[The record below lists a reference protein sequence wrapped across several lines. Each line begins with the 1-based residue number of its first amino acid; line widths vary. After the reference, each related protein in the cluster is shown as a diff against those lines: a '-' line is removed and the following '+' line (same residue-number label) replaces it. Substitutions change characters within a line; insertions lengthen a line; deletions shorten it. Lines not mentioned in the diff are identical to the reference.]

1 MKILVNTE
9 TTSASLTSLSR
20 NGWRKAP
27 ENIWLTE
34 EFANDGALRDVS
46 RNRAAAAVKAVA
58 AAIGL
63 KSGSILLLDVMLSLS
78 APQDW
83 AANCRPIVWPG
94 NIALMEKTGLSLS
107 ALRRHIKVLE
117 KTGLIICRDSAN
129 GRRFG
134 HRDKKG
140 VIVEAYGFD
149 LSPLKARVEDFEA
162 LGQQLKQERVAC
174 QQLRNKITSTRRTA
188 RALIQH
194 ACDGVIEGIWAELTA
209 DLDDLLATKLS
220 RKPTSEELKSRLDA
234 LTSLLQQIKEAV
246 VPIFKARLNAKTASA
261 ETPKNGDNCPN
272 MAPLVVHGGAHIQT
286 TSEESTF
293 VTCNGGENVEEQQ
306 PASSSPATGG
316 DAAAGDPAPQTAKQ
330 ADTAQKSES
339 ETIALNT
346 IMQASP
352 QFTQWAH
359 QMYGHIGNWED
370 LYRAAAQ
377 LRSAI
382 GLKVSAWNAVDN
394 RLGPLMTAIAFVLVF
409 EKFNEQAIRSP
420 NAYFVALSA
429 KAHAGKLYLARSFY
443 GRLSR
448 QNQAREARPSMAR
461 H

>member
-1 MKILVNTE
+1 MASQSDACGQWSRGLDGAAVAGYQRVFEGILEMTGSVHTQPQ
-9 TTSASLTSLSR
+9 R
-20 NGWRKAP
+20 RRDGWRQAP
-27 ENIWLTE
+27 ANLLLTE
-34 EFANDGALRDVS
+34 ELARDGAARDVS

-63 KSGSILLLDVMLSLS
+63 KLGSIVLLDAMLSLS
-78 APQDW
+78 EPQDW
-83 AANCRPIVWPG
+83 GANCRPLVWPG

-246 VPIFKARLNAKTASA
+246 AMQEQSHRRVRLDAKHKTTPI
-261 ETPKNGDNCPN
+261 
-272 MAPLVVHGGAHIQT
+272 
-286 TSEESTF
+286 
-293 VTCNGGENVEEQQ
+293 
-306 PASSSPATGG
+306 
-316 DAAAGDPAPQTAKQ
+316 
-330 ADTAQKSES
+330 
-339 ETIALNT
+339 
-346 IMQASP
+346 
-352 QFTQWAH
+352 
-359 QMYGHIGNWED
+359 
-370 LYRAAAQ
+370 
-377 LRSAI
+377 
-382 GLKVSAWNAVDN
+382 VS
-394 RLGPLMTAIAFVLVF
+394 
-409 EKFNEQAIRSP
+409 
-420 NAYFVALSA
+420 
-429 KAHAGKLYLARSFY
+429 
-443 GRLSR
+443 
-448 QNQAREARPSMAR
+448 
-461 H
+461 